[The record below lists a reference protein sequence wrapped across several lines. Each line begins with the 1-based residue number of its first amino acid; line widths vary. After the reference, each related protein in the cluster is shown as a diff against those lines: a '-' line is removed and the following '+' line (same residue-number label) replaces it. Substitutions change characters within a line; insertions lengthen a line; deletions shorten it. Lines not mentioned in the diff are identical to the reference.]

1 MLRNLFNA
9 RRCLLLDLLL
19 CKKNKLRKWVWQRGF
34 WWLYDISLW
43 VWCGVR
49 EKERDWEYL
58 SVANTANHAPSIH
71 FPFSLSNRNPI
82 FFRTALCRAQLKNYD
97 NKHILLPCFPRRL
110 GVQEW
115 PCDPD
120 LTDGTSEV
128 HWWWGWAKGGSVGR
142 GHNPREVFAF
152 LINGDPCGQHNHLE
166 TTRQQAGR
174 WKPEC

>member
-1 MLRNLFNA
+1 M
-9 RRCLLLDLLL
+9 
-19 CKKNKLRKWVWQRGF
+19 
-34 WWLYDISLW
+34 SLAKRILVVIW
-43 VWCGVR
+43 
-49 EKERDWEYL
+49 YL
-58 SVANTANHAPSIH
+58 SVGVVWRMRERERLRIPICGQHCQPCTQHP

-82 FFRTALCRAQLKNYD
+82 FFRTALCHAQLKNYD

-174 WKPEC
+174 GKPEC